1 MKKFL
6 GRQFDMQRNGWV
18 FKDGSGFIPEE
29 MHIEIMNQLDGGPF
43 AGFRALMTKF
53 EWDERLVEI
62 GKAMQD

>member
-1 MKKFL
+1 MNKFL

-29 MHIEIMNQLDGGPF
+29 MRIEVMGKFDGSPS
-43 AGFRALMTKF
+43 AGLRALMTKF

-62 GKAMQD
+62 GKAMQG